1 MIFVYIINSYTFFYL
16 QLVKLGILK
25 HDDTVPELH
34 SFGDGGSIYAAF
46 SLPQQLILARW
57 SSLLDVEIIGCSLI
71 LVH

>member
-1 MIFVYIINSYTFFYL
+1 MIFVYIINIYTFLSTIGQTY
-16 QLVKLGILK
+16 ILK
-25 HDDTVPELH
+25 HDTVPELH
-34 SFGDGGSIYAAF
+34 SFGDGGTIYAVF